1 MIWLKFS
8 CQIEFVFNFREQS
21 SKSRCQTNMTALR
34 NIFLMITLLALVFIC
49 QESEAL
55 RPELLEQALMNT
67 LKKKLA
73 RNKDILGRETPTPAP
88 SIVDS
93 IILRSIL
100 CFILPNQ
107 RDLQECQNQQEPNRF
122 FEGLNRI

>member
-1 MIWLKFS
+1 
-8 CQIEFVFNFREQS
+8 
-21 SKSRCQTNMTALR
+21 
-34 NIFLMITLLALVFIC
+34 MITLLALVFIC